1 MVAAVCGVA
10 LSTVAV
16 PRFAGSLLRAPG
28 SQAVELAATG
38 RALRDESYARS
49 VKSARRAA
57 AWRRERRDLVELGMV
72 HFNRGSQAPA
82 GSAEQADYYAQSLA
96 ALHES
101 LELSPV
107 QPIAWLL
114 VAGIHYEL
122 GERQAAAN
130 ALEWAVRT
138 GRHLPSQHRTRA
150 IIGIAVWDLVDEP
163 TRLELLESVR
173 HTLGREA
180 NLVAWAA
187 LAAAMEGRLE
197 SCIRLLQ
204 PDGSALAERF
214 QVAVETERQSRGIP
228 PPPANGSTDCELR
241 GEHPTGSTRQAQRD
255 TAAAGGQ

>member
-1 MVAAVCGVA
+1 VVAAVCGVA

-49 VKSARRAA
+49 VKSARWAA
-57 AWRRERRDLVELGMV
+57 AWRQERRDLVELGLV
-72 HFNRGSQAPA
+72 HFNRGSRAPA
-82 GSAEQADYYAQSLA
+82 GSTEQAGYYAQSLA

-101 LELSPV
+101 LKLSPV
-107 QPIAWLL
+107 QPVAWLL

-122 GERQAAAN
+122 GERQAAGN

-150 IIGIAVWDLVDEP
+150 IIGIAVWDMVDAA
-163 TRLELLESVR
+163 TRLELLTSVR
-173 HTLGREA
+173 QTLGREA
-180 NLVAWAA
+180 DLMAWAA
-187 LAAAMEGRLE
+187 LAAAMEDRLE

-204 PDGSALAERF
+204 PDGSDLADRF
-214 QVAVETERQSRGIP
+214 RLAVENERQSRGIEA
-228 PPPANGSTDCELR
+228 PPANGRADCQLQ
-241 GEHPTGSTRQAQRD
+241 GAQPTGSARQAQRD
-255 TAAAGGQ
+255 AAAAGGR